1 MTRAATGRTRTLL
14 RITSPAPGIPYFS
27 QWESAARAADI
38 IAGDL
43 KVTDDPLWR
52 NSGAN
57 SAAEYAE
64 WANHICGM
72 ACLKMILAARTGT
85 VHPNMHLTRVAVEF
99 GAYQVRD
106 GEIRGMIYAPMVEM
120 VKNKFAIDAEVVT
133 GIATGDIASILRP
146 GSMFIASVHPSIR
159 WLKGPPPRRGGHLV
173 LVTSA
178 SNERVVFHHPA
189 GHSEETPRDG
199 RVPTPLFDEFFAG
212 RGVHVLAPGA

>member
-1 MTRAATGRTRTLL
+1 M
-14 RITSPAPGIPYFS
+14 TSPAPDIPYFS
-27 QWESAARAADI
+27 QWESPARAADI
-38 IAGDL
+38 IAGEL
-43 KVTDDPLWR
+43 KVADDLLWR
-52 NSGAN
+52 NSGAD

-85 VHPNMHLTRVAVEF
+85 VHPTLHLTRTAVEF

-120 VKNKFAIDAEVVT
+120 VKKEFGIDAEVVT
-133 GIATGDIASILRP
+133 GIAAADIASTLRP

-178 SNERVVFHHPA
+178 RAERIVFHNPS
-189 GHSEETPRDG
+189 GHSEETQRN
-199 RVPTPLFDEFFAG
+199 VPVPAPLFDEFFAG